1 MLFELIQPLG
11 TGCDEVP
18 GSAEVTYGFPQ
29 RWYCYLITLRGK
41 FTETEKSKIANQRAY
56 KAQRLGI
63 SIILMF

>member
-29 RWYCYLITLRGK
+29 RWYYYLITLRGK
-41 FTETEKSKIANQRAY
+41 FTETEKAKLQ
-56 KAQRLGI
+56 I
-63 SIILMF
+63 SELIKHNV